1 MRQIDKQSYAFT
13 WKYPKTQAE
22 GKVSF
27 RMNIDKAI
35 KLFERTHPSV
45 DEYCIHVKR
54 SACEHI
60 K

>member
-1 MRQIDKQSYAFT
+1 MRQIDKQSYRFT
-13 WKYPKTQAE
+13 WECHKTQLE

-27 RMNIDKAI
+27 RMNIEKAI
-35 KLFERTHPSV
+35 KLFERTHPSI

-54 SACEHI
+54 SSCAHI